1 MSNDSFR
8 FKVITFR
15 GLYIDKVVQSL
26 SCEIVNLGLTTILP
40 HHANFMG
47 RVEISAFS
55 ILENNHIR
63 WYAVGGGHL
72 FFDHEKNEA
81 ILTTDCFE
89 NEDDIDLQRAQQA
102 KEKAD
107 NDYRNAKTE
116 RDAMIAEIKLKK
128 ALNRITVKN
137 K

>member
-1 MSNDSFR
+1 MSNESFH
-8 FKVITFR
+8 FKVITFK
-15 GLYIDKVVQSL
+15 GLYIDKVIQSL

-40 HHANFMG
+40 HHADFLG

-63 WYAVGGGHL
+63 WYAVAGGHL
-72 FFDHEKNEA
+72 LFDHKKNEA

-89 NEDDIDLQRAQQA
+89 SEQDIDLQRAQQA
-102 KEKAD
+102 KQNAD
-107 NDYRNAKTE
+107 DAFRNAKTE

-128 ALNRITVKN
+128 ALNRISVKS